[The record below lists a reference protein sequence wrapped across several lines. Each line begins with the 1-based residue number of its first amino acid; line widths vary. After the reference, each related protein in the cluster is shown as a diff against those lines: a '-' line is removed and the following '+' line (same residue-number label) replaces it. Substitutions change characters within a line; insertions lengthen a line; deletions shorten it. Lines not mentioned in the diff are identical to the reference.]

1 MVAKGMAERGMSVRQ
16 PAGQLGVTEGAP
28 RYRLKKLEEGP
39 RRDGRAE
46 QPTALDGYGEAVEAI
61 QRALGDGRLTGE
73 GRPAQARQIYALL
86 VRDHGYGGSYQ
97 AVVRHLRRKH
107 GRPRL
112 CGRSGVWRRR
122 RGCRPSTTGSRYGYR
137 FGLDPLLMDD
147 PVFLDLSGAVQARGE
162 VGAHHD

>member
-97 AVVRHLRRKH
+97 AVVRHPEAQARKAAPVRALRRVETPPGVQAQHDWFEVRVPLRARSASH
-107 GRPRL
+107 GRPCFFGFVRR
-112 CGRSGVWRRR
+112 CSGTR
-122 RGCRPSTTGSRYGYR
+122 
-137 FGLDPLLMDD
+137 
-147 PVFLDLSGAVQARGE
+147 
-162 VGAHHD
+162 